1 MSRSHCAGSRE
12 KHLGADYFPCPH
24 RIVCGIMDCGSSVR
38 ASHCF
43 DCSYIADCTT
53 VEERSKYMA
62 RLEAFLAAAYIFGP
76 AVGGFLGELGLG
88 VPFIVAGVVAAIN
101 LILVCVV
108 LHESLDLTLEIKN
121 TRQKFSYAYLKRLFP
136 PMVVRSL
143 FVRPNSW

>member
-1 MSRSHCAGSRE
+1 
-12 KHLGADYFPCPH
+12 
-24 RIVCGIMDCGSSVR
+24 
-38 ASHCF
+38 
-43 DCSYIADCTT
+43 
-53 VEERSKYMA
+53 MA